1 MKKIFFTLCFLVT
14 FSVIAAQDSSGLSD
28 SKIIETPLVSPTSNE
43 KARFAYNKG
52 SELLKA
58 GDFDNAIKL
67 LLEAVKEDP
76 NYTDAMDHLGIAYR
90 NLKKYDEAVKWYKK
104 SISIKPESTAA
115 YINLALV
122 YSLQGKNQESIDTYK
137 KIIELEPDNPEGYY
151 GIGRVYFINR
161 DYEESIS
168 YTDKA
173 IQKYLDQGSSYIYDA
188 LFMQGLNFYNISN
201 WKEALKC
208 FEILVRVYPEDA
220 KIKKIHNEI
229 MTKIKKDETASDSTS
244 VK

>member
-1 MKKIFFTLCFLVT
+1 MKIFFTLCFGIT

-43 KARFAYNKG
+43 KARFAYNKDPNCLKQVILIMQL
-52 SELLKA
+52 SYCSKLLK
-58 GDFDNAIKL
+58 
-67 LLEAVKEDP
+67 EP

-122 YSLQGKNQESIDTYK
+122 YSFQGKKQESIDTYK

-188 LFMQGLNFYNISN
+188 LYIQGLNFYNISN

-208 FEILVRVYPEDA
+208 FEILVRAYPEDA

-229 MTKIKKDETASDSTS
+229 MTKIKKDDKASDSTS